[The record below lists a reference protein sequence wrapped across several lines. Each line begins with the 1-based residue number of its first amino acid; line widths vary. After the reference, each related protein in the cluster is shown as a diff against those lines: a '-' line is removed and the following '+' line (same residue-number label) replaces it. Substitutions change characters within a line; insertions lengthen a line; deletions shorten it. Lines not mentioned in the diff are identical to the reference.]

1 MSTKTKSE
9 GAYPDAHPT
18 APGGMSQANLR
29 LELAE
34 THGVKM
40 EESRALSW
48 PDLIQRVC
56 DERLAREAEDTPDWE
71 KSAVA
76 VLAAEDKPTPMSG
89 EEYTPANLDV
99 DAMFEDIHDPDEEPS
114 ADEVLAEFDDL
125 LDDDSDEFEGYKAP
139 PVQYHKDGSEHD
151 QTECL
156 HNGCGGVFDGDDSD
170 EAIMGRNIREI
181 TAANAALT
189 EDDEYAD
196 DNVRN
201 MVAHASD
208 TVIVEM
214 DADVFDPESL
224 FAEMQ
229 AGFAETQA
237 ANPPLFLGIPG
248 IKDYVFAGHAGAG
261 PSASERWMHCTM
273 SLSLSRV
280 FLETLS
286 PNQQAQYAGANTA
299 ARQGTTAHA
308 VGEAKANHMLGRISD
323 EELESTLLELAV
335 EKDEGEA
342 YDDEMDEYVNE
353 YVDLIKSY
361 ADERGVEN
369 MRIETRV
376 EAAIPLD
383 ALHEGEV
390 YIIRG
395 SADVIGM
402 PTPEDP
408 TMIVGDLKY
417 GEGIHVDA
425 EENSQAMIYA
435 LGALEELVD
444 DEGNLTCDIESI
456 TLIIAQP
463 RLGGIK
469 TWDISLDDLLDWRDE
484 VLSPALT
491 KALYGENEGATFNP
505 SDSACQ
511 FCPARG
517 TCPAL
522 TQQRVDA
529 AAEAFDAI
537 IESEH
542 TGEDI
547 EPTGMSNEQLGAML
561 SQISGLIDLHK
572 SLKAEA
578 QMRLHRG
585 TPVPGYTLVNYTPPR
600 KWKEGAADS
609 IRTSAIAGLT
619 KEDRR
624 KLFKEAPLLTPRQA
638 TVILGEKASW
648 IADLYDTPDKKPVVA
663 PEGDRRSKWEGRPP
677 EAMFDDESTPADVV
691 RAAEEMFPDE
701 DAQ

>member
-1 MSTKTKSE
+1 MTTKSKPE
-9 GAYPDAHPT
+9 GMYPQADPT

-34 THGVKM
+34 KHGVSM

-48 PDLIQRVC
+48 PDLIQEVVQGR
-56 DERLAREAEDTPDWE
+56 RLREQGFGEENTPHPD
-71 KSAVA
+71 
-76 VLAAEDKPTPMSG
+76 PSG
-89 EEYTPANLDV
+89 ESAE
-99 DAMFEDIHDPDEEPS
+99 AMFDRIGEDGKPDFSEGEDDFS
-114 ADEVLAEFDDL
+114 DLDDL
-125 LDDDSDEFEGYKAP
+125 SEFE
-139 PVQYHKDGSEHD
+139 DGAENGGLFIEPGSPTAEELADAIEHVKGMD
-151 QTECL
+151 FNE
-156 HNGCGGVFDGDDSD
+156 V
-170 EAIMGRNIREI
+170 A
-181 TAANAALT
+181 
-189 EDDEYAD
+189 EYAD
-196 DNVRN
+196 
-201 MVAHASD
+201 MAE
-208 TVIVEM
+208 TVIVETEEG
-214 DADVFDPESL
+214 VFDPESL
-224 FAEMQ
+224 FAEMLS
-229 AGFAETQA
+229 ARADEEA

-248 IKDYVFAGHAGAG
+248 IKDYVFDGHAGAG

-273 SLSLSRV
+273 SLSLSRS

-308 VGEAKANHMLGRISD
+308 VGEAKANHMLGRID
-323 EELESTLLELAV
+323 DDELESVLLELAV
-335 EKDEGEA
+335 EPDEGEA

-361 ADERGVEN
+361 ADDRGPEN

-376 EAAIPLD
+376 EAAIPLAD
-383 ALHEGEV
+383 LHEGEV

-402 PTPEDP
+402 PTDEDP
-408 TMIVGDLKY
+408 TLIVGDLKY

-425 EENSQAMIYA
+425 EANSQAMIYA

-444 DEGNLTCDIESI
+444 EDGNLTVDIEKV

-469 TWDISLDDLLDWRDE
+469 SWEISLDDLLDWRDE

-491 KALYGENEGATFNP
+491 AALYGENEGATYHP

-522 TQQRVDA
+522 TDQRVAA
-529 AAEAFDAI
+529 AAEAFDVI

-542 TGEDI
+542 SGEDI
-547 EPTGMSNEQLGAML
+547 EPTGLSNERLGSML
-561 SQISGLIDLHK
+561 SQVGGLVDLYK
-572 SLKAEA
+572 DLKAEA
-578 QMRLHRG
+578 QRRLHRG

-600 KWKEGAADS
+600 KWKESTEHGALVKAVGVAKAK
-609 IRTSAIAGLT
+609 TLYKPATLV
-619 KEDRR
+619 
-624 KLFKEAPLLTPRQA
+624 TPKQA
-638 TVILGEKASW
+638 TVILGEQADK
-648 IADLYDTPDKKPVVA
+648 IKDLYDTPDKKPVVA

-677 EAMFDDESTPADVV
+677 EAMFDDESTAEDKT
-691 RAAEEMFPDE
+691 RAVEEMFPDE
-701 DAQ
+701 